1 MSSYAYSGYLWP
13 SFVAVVLVATLAWYG
28 WRHRKV
34 PGALPLAAACLFAV
48 AWSIGSLLEGAA
60 VDPSTKIVWLKFV
73 TVWQLP
79 VVTAATY
86 FVLHYAGRGRWL
98 TRRSLMLFALPPV
111 LLAGVIVSNYQHLM
125 WSRLSFVAG
134 TIHPTLG
141 PGGKAGLTYSYFLLL
156 FNIGI
161 LVWLFARS
169 PRHRPPVALMV
180 LGQVGGRVL
189 FQFGVLDFG
198 LPRQWDP
205 DPLVIVLMFG
215 LYAVALFRFHA
226 FDPIPVAR
234 TAAIEQMQDGMVVL
248 DLQGQI
254 VDANPGA
261 ERALG
266 ESAALLRGR
275 RPAEVLPMLDPGAAA
290 SSDSAA
296 ESALELGSG
305 AQARHYRVGA
315 RTLKDKHGALGRL
328 LLLHD
333 VTEERKAQARV
344 LEQERVV
351 ATLQERERLARELH
365 DGVGQV
371 LGYLSMQAQTARKRL
386 HDGDAEKADSLLA
399 RLADV
404 AQHAHVDVR
413 ESILALTAASSEGWS
428 FLPTLETYL
437 RDFQEQYG
445 VQTELSVT
453 DDVSEECFGP
463 YAAVQLLRVIQEAL
477 TNARRHGAADR
488 VCIEVGRND
497 GQVCITVADDGRG
510 FDPSR
515 LELDPSHHFGLVFMR
530 ERMAQI
536 EGGVTIESGPG
547 VGTSVRLEAPVRS
560 EGKAEE

>member
-13 SFVAVVLVATLAWYG
+13 SFLAVVLVATLAWYG
-28 WRHRKV
+28 WRHREV

-48 AWSIGSLLEGAA
+48 AWSIGSLLESAA

-79 VVTAATY
+79 VVTAATC
-86 FVLHYAGRGRWL
+86 FVLQYAGLSRWL
-98 TRRSLMLFALPPV
+98 TRRSLMLLAIPPL
-111 LLAGVIVSNYQHLM
+111 LLAGMILSNYQHLM
-125 WSRLSFVAG
+125 WSRFSFVAG

-141 PGGKAGLTYSYFLLL
+141 PAGDAGLTYSFLLSL

-169 PRHRPPVALMV
+169 PRHRVPVGLLVLAL
-180 LGQVGGRVL
+180 VGGRIL
-189 FQFGVLDFG
+189 FLFGVLDFA

-215 LYAVALFRFHA
+215 LYAVALFRFHL
-226 FDPIPVAR
+226 FDLTPTAR
-234 TAAIEQMQDGMVVL
+234 TAALKEMQEGMLVL
-248 DLQGQI
+248 DLQDRI
-254 VDANPGA
+254 VDANPAA
-261 ERALG
+261 ERTFG
-266 ESAALLRGR
+266 EMVAGLRGR
-275 RPAEVLPMLDPGAAA
+275 KAEEVLPLGACLGEVAGGDSDP
-290 SSDSAA
+290 DS
-296 ESALELGSG
+296 ELELGTG
-305 AQARHYRVGA
+305 AQARHYRVGV
-315 RTLKDKHGALGRL
+315 RTLMDKHGSLGRL

-344 LEQERVV
+344 IEQERVV

-386 HDGDAEKADSLLA
+386 HDGDDEKADSLLA

-413 ESILALTAASSEGWS
+413 ESILALKAASSEDWS
-428 FLPTLETYL
+428 FLPTLDTYL
-437 RDFQEQYG
+437 RDFQDQYG
-445 VQTELSVT
+445 IQTKLSVA
-453 DDVSEECFGP
+453 DDVSEGCFGP

-477 TNARRHGAADR
+477 TNARRHGTAGR
-488 VCIEVGRND
+488 VCIEVGRDD
-497 GQVCITVADDGRG
+497 GQVCINVADDGRG

-515 LELDPSHHFGLVFMR
+515 VELDASHHFGLVFMR

-536 EGGVTIESGPG
+536 
-547 VGTSVRLEAPVRS
+547 
-560 EGKAEE
+560 